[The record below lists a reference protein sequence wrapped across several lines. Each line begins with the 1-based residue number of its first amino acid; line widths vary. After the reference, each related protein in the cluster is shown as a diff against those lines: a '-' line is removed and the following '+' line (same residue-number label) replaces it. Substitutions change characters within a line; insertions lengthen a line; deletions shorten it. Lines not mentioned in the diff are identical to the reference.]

1 MGETR
6 PGKGDQRH
14 NLSSSKRFL
23 SSPGLS
29 LTQPPVPLHTS
40 APMGFPSCSLC
51 LCHLDQ
57 SGPCPEGLLCQT
69 SVGQAQ
75 GSQWQQILP
84 WRCCIRARL
93 NMNTVTQTIS
103 PPRKNLRWGE
113 GWRCLE
119 RMEQEGTLRA
129 GNAEEKPTTRGGP
142 HLPLLCKQSRGRTD
156 RRHQGFRRARLRPPW
171 FVLAWLLGE

>member
-6 PGKGDQRH
+6 PGKADQRH
-14 NLSSSKRFL
+14 NSSSSKCFL

-57 SGPCPEGLLCQT
+57 RGPAPGASYVRPLW
-69 SVGQAQ
+69 GQAQ

-84 WRCCIRARL
+84 WRCCIHARV

-103 PPRKNLRWGE
+103 SPGKNLRWGE
-113 GWRCLE
+113 GRRCLE

-129 GNAEEKPTTRGGP
+129 GNTEEKPTTRGGP
-142 HLPLLCKQSRGRTD
+142 HLP
-156 RRHQGFRRARLRPPW
+156 
-171 FVLAWLLGE
+171 